1 MRRRAAFFFVLA
13 AFAAASCSNS
23 LRSIRLANEQS
34 PAGGTTRLKRHHS
47 SEPTAPEEWF
57 LSQRVYREG
66 IPAGALARAWNQA
79 AAIDRRTASRGAV
92 LGGAWSFAG
101 PTNIGGRV
109 LDIAVDPNQAD
120 TIYVAAASGG
130 VWKSVDA
137 GRTFSVQWPDETS
150 QAIGAVAL
158 ASDGTLYAGTGET
171 GPGGGSLTYGGSGF
185 YRSSDGGE
193 TWELAGLEGSSR
205 IARLAIDP
213 GDPGRIFV
221 AVAGSLFLPGGD
233 RGVYRSLD
241 GGQGWE
247 QVLAGETLTTG
258 ATDISIDPS
267 NPARIFA
274 TLWDHQ
280 RMPDVRRYAGVGSGV
295 YRSDDGGDTW
305 IRLIEGL
312 PPAAPTLGRI
322 GLAVAPSDPSRI
334 YVITTQSTPDVPSDG
349 VFEGFYASNDGGD
362 SFSRV
367 PNDSGLASSQAT
379 YGWWFG
385 RVWVDPSDANS
396 VFVAGV
402 PLMHSGSGGFGWQTV
417 GLVHADQHAMAW
429 DGNTDG
435 RVYLGND
442 GGVFT
447 SRDGGRNW
455 TSAAF
460 QPWTQFYTVDVSR
473 TDPTRLVG
481 GAQDNGVNRS
491 YRGSQSGDPNSWS
504 SYVGGD
510 GLAARIDPTDQNRV
524 YGCSQYGACS
534 RSANGGD
541 TPLSFGTTRS
551 DRRNWLTPLEFD
563 PVDPRIMYYAGNLLN
578 RSTDA
583 AATWSTI
590 SPDLTGGPSPN
601 RSYPFGTI
609 TTVAAAQTDGAV
621 LYLGTDDGRVWT
633 TRDLG
638 VSWTHLTDPQFPDA
652 WVTRV
657 AIDPSDADVAY
668 VTFSGY
674 RAGDQHGYLLRTSD
688 GGKSWEDLTG
698 DLPLAPVNDF
708 ILVDAVLVVASDLG
722 VFASDDGQSWFRAAS
737 GLPAAP
743 ITQLR
748 FEPNSRK
755 LFAATFGRGM
765 YSLDVAS
772 GTASPADE

>member
-1 MRRRAAFFFVLA
+1 MRRYPASVCVLA
-13 AFAAASCSNS
+13 AVAAASCSTS
-23 LRSIRLANEQS
+23 LRSIRSANQQP
-34 PAGGTTRLKRHHS
+34 PAKSKGRFERDRS

-57 LSQRVYREG
+57 LSQRVYRQG

-79 AAIDRRTASRGAV
+79 AAIDRRTALHGAQ

-109 LDIAVDPNQAD
+109 LDIAVDPTQAD

-137 GRTFSVQWPDETS
+137 GRTFSLQWPDETS
-150 QAIGAVAL
+150 QAIGALAF

-171 GPGGGSLTYGGSGF
+171 GPGGGSLTYGGSGL
-185 YRSSDGGE
+185 YRSSNGGE

-205 IARLAIDP
+205 IARLAMDAT
-213 GDPGRIFV
+213 DPGRIFV

-241 GGQGWE
+241 GSKSWN
-247 QVLAGETLTTG
+247 QVLAGDTLTTG

-267 NPARIFA
+267 NPNRIFA

-280 RMPDVRRYAGVGSGV
+280 RKPDVRRYSGVGSGV

-305 IRLIEGL
+305 ARLTEGL

-322 GLAVAPSDPSRI
+322 GLAIAPSDPSRI
-334 YVITTQSTPDVPSDG
+334 YAITTQSTPNFPSDG
-349 VFEGFYASNDGGD
+349 VFEGFYASTDGGD
-362 SFSRV
+362 SFVRL
-367 PNDSGLASSQAT
+367 PNDSTLAASQAS

-385 RVWVDPSDANS
+385 RVWVDPSDPNS

-402 PLMHSGSGGFGWQTV
+402 PLLHSRSGGGGWEIQGT
-417 GLVHADQHAMAW
+417 VHADQHAMAW

-442 GGVFT
+442 GGVYT
-447 SRDGGRNW
+447 SRDGGRSF
-455 TSAAF
+455 TSATF

-481 GAQDNGVNRS
+481 GAQDNNVNRS
-491 YRGSQSGDPNSWS
+491 YRGSESGDPNSWR

-524 YGCSQYGACS
+524 YGCSQYGFCS
-534 RSANGGD
+534 RSLNGGD
-541 TPLSFGTTRS
+541 TLLSFGATRS
-551 DRRNWLTPLEFD
+551 DRQNWLTPLEFD
-563 PVDPRIMYYAGNLLN
+563 PVDPTIMYYAGNLLN
-578 RSTDA
+578 RSTNA
-583 AATWSTI
+583 AATWSVI

-601 RSYPFGTI
+601 RAYPFGTI
-609 TTVAAAQTDGAV
+609 TTVAVAQTDGSV

-633 TRDLG
+633 SKDLG
-638 VSWTHLTDPQFPDA
+638 ASWTRLSDAQFPDA

-657 AIDPSDADVAY
+657 AIDPGDADVAY

-674 RAGDQHGYLLRTSD
+674 RSGDQQGYVFRTSD

-698 DLPLAPVNDF
+698 DLPLAPVNDI
-708 ILVDAVLVVASDLG
+708 ILVDASLVVASDLG

-743 ITQLR
+743 VTQLR

-765 YSLDVAS
+765 YSLDLAS
-772 GTASPADE
+772 KTALPASE